1 MIAVAEAYAGPA
13 RPKVAVEVLE
23 TGWTPW
29 FEWAKAAHYLPDAGR
44 MPFSTAYTGFDLET
58 GDPVVFM
65 GMSGMW
71 AGNRRA
77 ARACRLVV
85 APEWQG
91 AGVGLRFL
99 DALADREWRG
109 EGFIGEPTPTYFHT
123 AHPALCAAL
132 RRSKRWNQTSQT
144 LVGDEKGVPNQGK
157 ATELKG
163 AKFGGHWRSVAG
175 FKYEGEQ

>member
-1 MIAVAEAYAGPA
+1 MIATALTYDGPP
-13 RPKVAVEVLE
+13 RPKVEVQILE
-23 TGWTPW
+23 TGWAPW
-29 FEWAKAAHYLPDAGR
+29 FLWAKDAHYLPDAGK
-44 MPFSTAYTGFDLET
+44 MPFSTAYTGFDVET

-65 GMSGMW
+65 GMSGLW

-99 DALADREWRG
+99 NYLCQREVDG
-109 EGFIGEPTPTYFHT
+109 NGFIGEPTPVYFHT

-132 RRSKRWNQTSQT
+132 RRAKGWSQVSQK
-144 LVGDEKGVPNQGK
+144 LVGDEAGVPNKGK
-157 ATELKG
+157 ANELKG
-163 AKFGGHWRSVAG
+163 AKYGGHFRSVAG
-175 FKYEGEQ
+175 FKYRGV